1 MMRPLMKV
9 RLAALVIALAAC
21 GHPAPTETTTTAA
34 HPAQV
39 AAAPDAAPTIDA
51 PPPLDQDPP
60 ALAAG
65 LVTVYEDVA
74 SATSSGDCGAIAAA
88 VDGLKPKHAALLD
101 ALRKADAA
109 GRAAAVKAAL
119 EPYRDRVHA
128 ALDTIEQKTAAC
140 GKDPAVEHAIDALFG
155 A

>member
-1 MMRPLMKV
+1 MMRAM
-9 RLAALVIALAAC
+9 RLAALILALAAC
-21 GHPAPTETTTTAA
+21 GHPATTPETTTGAA
-34 HPAQV
+34 HPTQT

-51 PPPLDQDPP
+51 PPPLEQDPP

-65 LVTVYEDVA
+65 LVAVYEDVA
-74 SATSSGDCGAIAAA
+74 TAAGAGDCDAIAAA
-88 VDGLKPKHAALLD
+88 VTALEPKHAALLD

-109 GRAAAVKAAL
+109 GRAADVKTAL
-119 EPYRDRVHA
+119 EPYRERVQA
-128 ALDTIEQKTAAC
+128 ALDTIEQKTASC

>member
-1 MMRPLMKV
+1 MRLV
-9 RLAALVIALAAC
+9 ALVIALTAC
-21 GHPAPTETTTTAA
+21 GHPATGPDVVAVHPTQTAA
-34 HPAQV
+34 AT
-39 AAAPDAAPTIDA
+39 DAGPPPIDA
-51 PPPLDQDPP
+51 PPPLEQDPP

-74 SATSSGDCGAIAAA
+74 VATGAGDCTAIAAA
-88 VDGLKPKHAALLD
+88 VDELKPKHAVLLD

-109 GRAAAVKAAL
+109 GRGADVKAAL

-128 ALDTIEQKTAAC
+128 ALDTIEQKTAPC

>member
-1 MMRPLMKV
+1 MRI
-9 RLAALVIALAAC
+9 AALLIALAAC
-21 GHPAPTETTTTAA
+21 GHPATGPETATAG
-34 HPAQV
+34 HPEHGP
-39 AAAPDAAPTIDA
+39 AAIDARPPIDA
-51 PPPLDQDPP
+51 PPPLEADPP

-74 SATSSGDCGAIAAA
+74 TATGAGDCTAIAAA
-88 VDGLKPKHAALLD
+88 VDELKPKHAVLLD

-109 GRAAAVKAAL
+109 GRAADVKAAL

-128 ALDTIEQKTAAC
+128 ALDTIEQKTAPC
-140 GKDPAVEHAIDALFG
+140 GKDPAVEHAIDSLFG